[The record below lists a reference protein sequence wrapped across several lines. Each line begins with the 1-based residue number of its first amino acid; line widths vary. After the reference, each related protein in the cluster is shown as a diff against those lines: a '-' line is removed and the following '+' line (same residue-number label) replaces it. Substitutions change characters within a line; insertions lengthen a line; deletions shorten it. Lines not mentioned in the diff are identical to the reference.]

1 MSTPYPPSHGPGAPG
16 YPGSQH
22 GAQAWPPGGFPPP
35 AQGGPAP
42 GGTGSGVRWPPG
54 PGGQQPHPQGGPGG
68 QWPSPQR
75 NGNGSGGKGPLIA
88 VVVAVVSVVLIG
100 GLAGGWLL
108 LSRDEAGPP
117 AGPTSDRGNPVR
129 SATAKE
135 AKTTEAVKL
144 RTITGDQLCA
154 AVPDDLR
161 KSLVADAEYGGKDA
175 STGAATDT
183 EKRAACS
190 WTNNKMD
197 VGNGVLGYRALSI
210 SVAAKSA
217 ETRNAVEYA
226 TDRFDQD
233 KKAHERRV
241 NVRNGK
247 RIDGRTS
254 GSAFGELKAL
264 KYGDASYS
272 QSSIGMSGLKTEVY
286 VRQGPWQIKVTYGG
300 DNRTG
305 AKYPSGDETRVTAG
319 KVAELITAEMA
330 KSADKVKLTGPCGI
344 VTAKQIESAFFPAAG
359 GPSVSTSDG
368 RIEQTACIWSV
379 REVVKHRPGQ
389 EFTARGGELGFR
401 VVDWGGGDTGSTFQ
415 FDRDAKKY
423 DRYHDKGGLTDDRLH
438 VAYEPRQELSGL
450 GEKAFVV
457 VSSTTKRYDKSAP
470 PMMEILIKVL
480 VGDRTV
486 EVTFRGTTTG
496 GGLVDAAGYRAPFFE
511 SAVAQPALTKV
522 AKTFLDGLK

>member
-1 MSTPYPPSHGPGAPG
+1 MLG
-16 YPGSQH
+16 
-22 GAQAWPPGGFPPP
+22 
-35 AQGGPAP
+35 
-42 GGTGSGVRWPPG
+42 
-54 PGGQQPHPQGGPGG
+54 
-68 QWPSPQR
+68 
-75 NGNGSGGKGPLIA
+75 
-88 VVVAVVSVVLIG
+88 VVVLG

-117 AGPTSDRGNPVR
+117 ASPTSGRGNPTR
-129 SATAKE
+129 SPTAEE
-135 AKTTEAVKL
+135 AKATDPVKL
-144 RTITGDQLCA
+144 RAITGDQLCA
-154 AVPDDLR
+154 AVPGDLR

-190 WTNNKMD
+190 WTNSKMD

-210 SVAAKSA
+210 SVEAKSA
-217 ETRNAVEYA
+217 ETRSAVEYA

-233 KKAHERRV
+233 KQTHARRV

-254 GSAFGELKAL
+254 GSAFGELKTL
-264 KYGDASYS
+264 EYGDASYS
-272 QSSIGMSGLKTEVY
+272 QTSIGRSGLKAEVF
-286 VRQGPWQIKVTYGG
+286 VRQGPWLVKVTYGG

-305 AKYPSGDETRVTAG
+305 AKYPSGDETRGSAG
-319 KVAELITAEMA
+319 KVAKLIAAEMA
-330 KSADKVKLTGPCGI
+330 KSADKVKLAGPCGI
-344 VTAKQIESAFFPAAG
+344 VTAEQIEAAFFPAVG
-359 GPSVSTSDG
+359 GPSVSTNDG
-368 RIEQTACIWSV
+368 RIKQTTCTWSV
-379 REVVKHRPGQ
+379 KEVIKHQPGQ
-389 EFTARGGELGFR
+389 EFTARGGELDIH

-423 DRYHDKGGLTDDRLH
+423 DRYHDRGGLTSDRLH
-438 VAYEPRQELSGL
+438 TNYEPRQELSGL

-457 VSSTTKRYDKSAP
+457 VSSTTKLYDKSAP
-470 PMMEILIKVL
+470 PTTEILIKVL

-496 GGLVDAAGYRAPFFE
+496 GGLADAAGYRAPFFE

-522 AKTFLDGLK
+522 AKSFLDGLK

>member
-1 MSTPYPPSHGPGAPG
+1 MLG
-16 YPGSQH
+16 
-22 GAQAWPPGGFPPP
+22 
-35 AQGGPAP
+35 
-42 GGTGSGVRWPPG
+42 
-54 PGGQQPHPQGGPGG
+54 
-68 QWPSPQR
+68 
-75 NGNGSGGKGPLIA
+75 
-88 VVVAVVSVVLIG
+88 VVLIG

-108 LSRDEAGPP
+108 LGRDKAGPP
-117 AGPTSDRGNPVR
+117 ATPTSGRGNPAR
-129 SATAKE
+129 SPTAKE

-144 RTITGDQLCA
+144 RAITGDQLCA

-161 KSLVADAEYGGKDA
+161 KSLVADAKYGGKDA

-197 VGNGVLGYRALSI
+197 VGDGVLGYRALSI
-210 SVAAKSA
+210 SVEAKSA
-217 ETRNAVEYA
+217 ETRSAVGYA

-233 KKAHERRV
+233 KKMHVRRV

-264 KYGDASYS
+264 EYGDASYS
-272 QSSIGMSGLKTEVY
+272 QTSIGRSGLKTEVF
-286 VRQGPWQIKVTYGG
+286 VRQGPWLIKVTYGG

-305 AKYPSGDETRVTAG
+305 PKYPSGDETRASAG
-319 KVAELITAEMA
+319 KVAELITVEMV
-330 KSADKVKLTGPCGI
+330 KSADKVKLAGPCGI
-344 VTAKQIESAFFPAAG
+344 VTAEQIESAFFPAAG
-359 GPSVSTSDG
+359 GPSVSTHDG
-368 RIEQTACIWSV
+368 SVKQTTCTWSV
-379 REVVKHRPGQ
+379 KEVVKHRPGQ
-389 EFTARGGELGFR
+389 EFTARGGELAIH
-401 VVDWGGGDTGSTFQ
+401 VADWGGGDTGSTFQ

-423 DRYHDKGGLTDDRLH
+423 DRYHDRGGLAGDRFHTD
-438 VAYEPRQELSGL
+438 YEPRQELSGL

-457 VSSTTKRYDKSAP
+457 VSSTTKLYDKSAP
-470 PMMEILIKVL
+470 PTKEILIKVL
-480 VGDRTV
+480 VGARTV

-496 GGLVDAAGYRAPFFE
+496 GGLLDAAGYRAPFFE